1 MRLSSPNI
9 NVMVKACRKAAK
21 ILIRDFGEVEKLQVS
36 LKGPGDFVTV
46 SDKRVEIIL
55 IDELQRARP
64 NYSILS
70 EEIGLIKKDEE
81 FKWIIDPIDGTANFL
96 HGIPHFG
103 ISIGLEHNKEII
115 CGIIY
120 DPIKNEMFFAE
131 KGNGSYLNDQRMRV
145 SARSKLMDCI
155 IFTGGPSFKS
165 NDEDKKLSLKE
176 YEKFSS
182 KVGTPLRKMGS
193 ASLDMAYVAAGRCD
207 GFWQR
212 NLNYWDIAAGII
224 LVKEAGGFV
233 TDFNGNDKY
242 IENKNILVTNSK
254 INEQMIEILKY

>member
-46 SDKRVEIIL
+46 SDKKVEKIL

-131 KGNGSYLNDQRMRV
+131 KGNGAYLNDQRMRV

-155 IFTGGPSFKS
+155 IFTGGPAFKS
-165 NDEDKKLSLKE
+165 N
-176 YEKFSS
+176 
-182 KVGTPLRKMGS
+182 
-193 ASLDMAYVAAGRCD
+193 D

>member
-46 SDKRVEIIL
+46 SDKKVEKIL

-131 KGNGSYLNDQRMRV
+131 KGNGSYLNNQRMRV

>member
-46 SDKRVEIIL
+46 SDKKVEKIL

-131 KGNGSYLNDQRMRV
+131 KGNGAYLNDQRMRV

-165 NDEDKKLSLKE
+165 NDEDKRLSLKE
-176 YEKFSS
+176 YEKFSA